1 MNDAGLIA
9 HHGHNTS
16 KGRMGD
22 FVDACNKKE
31 IAPGSILVFAS
42 IKTSKTD
49 TKLN

>member
-31 IAPGSILVFAS
+31 IAPGSIVFFVS
-42 IKTSKTD
+42 I
-49 TKLN
+49 